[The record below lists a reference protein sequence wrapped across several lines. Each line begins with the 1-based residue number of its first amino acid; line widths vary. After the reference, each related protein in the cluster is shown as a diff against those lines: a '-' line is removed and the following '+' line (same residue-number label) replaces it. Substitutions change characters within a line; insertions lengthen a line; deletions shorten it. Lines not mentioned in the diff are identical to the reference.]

1 MGRNK
6 SNQSNEESMLDSVL
20 IETSDSS
27 SLDEVKMT
35 GRAIGTA
42 INPSTGTWVAAVIEF
57 NPATGQ
63 ARVSRTLPSGNS
75 KTEAAEKFKILAV
88 EEGVVV

>member
-1 MGRNK
+1 MGINK
-6 SNQSNEESMLDSVL
+6 TNDNVIDQQNNVEE
-20 IETSDSS
+20 IEQTNM
-27 SLDEVKMT
+27 V

-42 INPSTGTWVAAVIEF
+42 INPSTGTWVTAVIEF
-57 NPATGQ
+57 DPTTGQ

-75 KTEAAEKFKILAV
+75 KMEAIEKFKILAV